1 MIGNGSVQ
9 EVQRQIDILVRACN
23 GLKFDEIKAKLPRSC
38 YRPDLD
44 DIIRRMI
51 LDGKLSEVEFY
62 NPATKSSAKS
72 FILPGGVAIRLNT
85 GDSAG

>member
-1 MIGNGSVQ
+1 MTGHKSIQ
-9 EVQRQIDILVRACN
+9 EVQRQIDILVRACD

-44 DIIRRMI
+44 DIIRAMI

-62 NPATKSSAKS
+62 NPLTRNSAKS
-72 FILPGGVAIRLNT
+72 FILTGGVAIRLNT
-85 GDSAG
+85 KAHTG

>member
-1 MIGNGSVQ
+1 MSGHKSIP
-9 EVQRQIDILVRACN
+9 EVQRQIDILVRACD

-44 DIIRRMI
+44 EIIRRMI

-62 NPATKSSAKS
+62 CPTSKNSAKS

-85 GDSAG
+85 KEYKG

>member
-1 MIGNGSVQ
+1 MTGYKSIQ

-44 DIIRRMI
+44 DIILAMI
-51 LDGKLSEVEFY
+51 LDGKQ
-62 NPATKSSAKS
+62 
-72 FILPGGVAIRLNT
+72 
-85 GDSAG
+85 

>member
-1 MIGNGSVQ
+1 MTGYKSIQ
-9 EVQRQIDILVRACN
+9 EVQRQIDILVRAGN
-23 GLKFDEIKAKLPRSC
+23 GLKVDEIKAKLPRSC
-38 YRPDLD
+38 YRPDID
-44 DIIRRMI
+44 DIICKMI

-85 GDSAG
+85 KGYG